1 MKYLKIKFWRFVQ
14 WLIRRDY
21 RADCET
27 SDIDDGTAGNKLT
40 QEAVM
45 SDGRCI
51 SCRAKETIRFIENH
65 IELIEFVG

>member
-1 MKYLKIKFWRFVQ
+1 MKYFEIKFWRFVQ

-27 SDIDDGTAGNKLT
+27 SDIDDGTAGKKFT

-45 SDGRCI
+45 HDGRCV
-51 SCRAKETIRFIENH
+51 SCRAKETLVFIEDH
-65 IELIEFVG
+65 IDLIEFSG